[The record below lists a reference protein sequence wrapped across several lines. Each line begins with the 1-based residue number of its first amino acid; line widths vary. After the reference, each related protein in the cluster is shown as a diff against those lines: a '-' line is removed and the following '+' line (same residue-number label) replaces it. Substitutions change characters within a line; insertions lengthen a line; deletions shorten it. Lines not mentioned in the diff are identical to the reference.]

1 MGKITKIE
9 LSESERI
16 KLNLGFKEG
25 SSHCFRMR
33 CKAVLL
39 KSEGLSSEAIGKIVE
54 MNLCQQLG
62 QTLPAR
68 RYFRAGNPKRAR
80 TKTDYGLFRRGGCPQ
95 GNRKWPPECEQGAW
109 SLAECCWQGSQR
121 IDFQAFFISIGARY
135 KRIRKRP
142 RGCPS
147 PQLYEYKKEKL
158 QELENLDSAGEIDLY
173 YADESHVCTSGYVP
187 YGWQFKDEDVFIPSE
202 KSARLNIFGM
212 ITRGNQYKG
221 FMTQESINADK
232 VSDFLDKMS
241 LQVRKRTFVVLDNAT
256 VHRNA
261 KLKELRS
268 IWESRGLFLFFLPPY
283 SPELNLAETLW
294 RILKGKWIRP
304 MDYVSND
311 TLFYSANRAL
321 AAVGISLFVNYSK
334 CA

>member
-1 MGKITKIE
+1 M
-9 LSESERI
+9 
-16 KLNLGFKEG
+16 
-25 SSHCFRMR
+25 
-33 CKAVLL
+33 
-39 KSEGLSSEAIGKIVE
+39 
-54 MNLCQQLG
+54 
-62 QTLPAR
+62 
-68 RYFRAGNPKRAR
+68 
-80 TKTDYGLFRRGGCPQ
+80 
-95 GNRKWPPECEQGAW
+95 
-109 SLAECCWQGSQR
+109 
-121 IDFQAFFISIGARY
+121 
-135 KRIRKRP
+135 
-142 RGCPS
+142 
-147 PQLYEYKKEKL
+147 

>member
-1 MGKITKIE
+1 M
-9 LSESERI
+9 
-16 KLNLGFKEG
+16 
-25 SSHCFRMR
+25 
-33 CKAVLL
+33 
-39 KSEGLSSEAIGKIVE
+39 
-54 MNLCQQLG
+54 
-62 QTLPAR
+62 
-68 RYFRAGNPKRAR
+68 
-80 TKTDYGLFRRGGCPQ
+80 
-95 GNRKWPPECEQGAW
+95 
-109 SLAECCWQGSQR
+109 
-121 IDFQAFFISIGARY
+121 
-135 KRIRKRP
+135 
-142 RGCPS
+142 
-147 PQLYEYKKEKL
+147 

-187 YGWQFKDEDVFIPSE
+187 YGWQFKDENVFIPSE